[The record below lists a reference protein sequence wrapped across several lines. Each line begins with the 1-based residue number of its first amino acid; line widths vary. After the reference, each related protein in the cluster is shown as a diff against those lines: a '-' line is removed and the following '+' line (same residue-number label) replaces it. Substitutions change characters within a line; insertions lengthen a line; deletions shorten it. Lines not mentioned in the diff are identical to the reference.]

1 MTREIKAKRWEA
13 GGRLGGGGG
22 MGELRGGKGGWAQR
36 CDRGCGHWSRCV
48 GRLIADAQALLP
60 VSVVCV

>member
-22 MGELRGGKGGWAQR
+22 MGEGRGGKGG
-36 CDRGCGHWSRCV
+36 GGHRDV
-48 GRLIADAQALLP
+48 TGDADTG
-60 VSVVCV
+60 VVVLGG